1 MTVATLPRGLARGQV
16 ACNTVHKVMSLIVNP
31 TELRS
36 PPVPVSLVWQSEFD
50 AWRSRQSESTR
61 RWLEASMFKPER
73 HRVSLVPDSEGRLA
87 QVLLGLGERT
97 AGAGL
102 TIWHVAGLPER
113 LPAGDY
119 QVDYSAGTAGESEQ
133 LALGWLYGQYRF
145 GRYRTP
151 PPERRVRLVTPE
163 GVDPAQVERTCAALG
178 RARDLINTPAGDLP
192 PEALCDAIREVAA
205 RFDAR
210 CTELVGEALLA
221 QGYPAVHTV
230 GRASSSLPRVIDMC
244 WGRPDAPRVTLVGK
258 GVCFDSGG
266 LDIKQ
271 AQGMLLMKKDMGG
284 AACALALAELVMG
297 AELPVRLRL
306 IVPAVEN
313 SIAGN
318 AYRPGDIIRS
328 RKGITVEVGNTDAEG
343 RLILCDALAAADEG
357 QPELLIDLATLTGAA
372 RIALGPE
379 LPALFSNDD
388 DLAGRLVGIGREAA
402 DPLWRM
408 PLWDGYEDEIAS
420 RIADVSN
427 VSGSTFAGA
436 VMGALFLRR
445 FVERASAWFHVD
457 LFAWNPRERPGR
469 PIGGEAQS
477 VRALFSLLRERYPR

>member
-1 MTVATLPRGLARGQV
+1 MFPRDRARGRV
-16 ACNTVHKVMSLIVNP
+16 ARNPVHELMSLIVNR

-36 PPVPVSLVWQSEFD
+36 SPVPISLLWQDEFD
-50 AWRSRQSESTR
+50 AWRSRQSEVTR
-61 RWLEASMFKPER
+61 RWLEACMFKPER
-73 HRVSLVPDSEGRLA
+73 HRLGLLPGLDGQIA
-87 QVLLGLGERT
+87 QVLLGLGER
-97 AGAGL
+97 APRGAL
-102 TIWHVAGLPER
+102 TIWHVAGLAER

-119 QVDYSAGTAGESEQ
+119 QVEYRPGTVTESEQ

-145 GRYRTP
+145 GRYRSP

-163 GVDPAQVERTCAALG
+163 GVDPAQVERTCGALG

-192 PEALCDAIREVAA
+192 PEALCEAIRDVAA
-205 RFDAR
+205 QFGAR
-210 CTELVGEALLA
+210 CTELVGDALLA

-230 GRASSSLPRVIDMC
+230 GRASSSPPRVIDMS
-244 WGRPDAPRVTLVGK
+244 WGEPDAPRVTLIGK

-297 AELPVRLRL
+297 AGLPVRLRL

-328 RKGITVEVGNTDAEG
+328 RRGITVEVGNTDAEG
-343 RLILCDALAAADEG
+343 RLILCDALAAADEE
-357 QPELLIDLATLTGAA
+357 QPELLVDLATLTGAA

-379 LPALFSNDD
+379 LPALFSSDD
-388 DLAGRLVGIGREAA
+388 DLARQLVGVGRKES
-402 DPLWRM
+402 DPLWHM
-408 PLWDGYEDEIAS
+408 PLWDGYEEDLAS
-420 RIADVSN
+420 RIADLSN

-445 FVERASAWFHVD
+445 FVERASGWLHVD
-457 LFAWNPRERPGR
+457 LFGWNPRERPGR
-469 PIGGEAQS
+469 PVGGEPQS
-477 VRALFSLLRERYPR
+477 VRALFSLLRQRYAR